1 MDDITLASASSL
13 ADSIRN
19 KTVSCEEVVRA
30 HLDRIEAVNP
40 MLNAVVQL
48 RAEAA
53 LAEARAADT
62 SVARGEQLGPLHGVP
77 MTIKDSIDTQGV
89 ITTGGTQGRASFVP
103 AKDATVVARLR
114 QAGAILMGKTNTPE
128 LTLAGETDNLV
139 YGRTNNPFDPQ
150 LTPGGSSGGAAAIV
164 ASAGSPFDLGSD
176 TGGSIR
182 QPAHYC
188 GIVGCKPTTGRVPS
202 TGHIA
207 SYDLGVV
214 SEFTQIGPLAR
225 SVEDVRLILPIIAG
239 PDWRDPS
246 VVDMPLGDADAVN
259 LAKLRGAFYTDNRI
273 VTPTPEIA
281 QAVRHAVDLLTEAGV
296 SLQEDLP
303 EPAAT
308 TGDLWRDLLV
318 ADGGAWI
325 RRMLDEAG
333 TTQTHP
339 LLVDRFLKS
348 DQVTAAE
355 YTAMLSEVARV
366 RSTML
371 GFIASYDFIICPTNA
386 FAAQPHGQHAAR
398 GDGYSYTRIYNLTGW
413 PAIVIRGGTSPE
425 GLPFGLQIVARPWRE
440 DVAFAVAA
448 HLEKA
453 LGEWPGAWQG
463 PVGQPALKAHL

>member
-1 MDDITLASASSL
+1 MDNSSASSI
-13 ADSIRN
+13 ARSIRS
-19 KTVSCEEVVRA
+19 KAVSSEEVVRA

-40 MLNAVVQL
+40 TLNAVVQL
-48 RAEAA
+48 RDEAA
-53 LAEARAADT
+53 LVEARAADA
-62 SVARGEQLGPLHGVP
+62 SIARREQIGPLHGVP

-89 ITTGGTQGRASFVP
+89 ITTGGTQGRTSFVP
-103 AKDATVVARLR
+103 EKDATVVARLR

-164 ASAGSPFDLGSD
+164 ASGGSPFDLGSD

-188 GIVGCKPTTGRVPS
+188 GIVGCKPTTGRVPCS
-202 TGHIA
+202 GHIA

-225 SVEDVRLILPIIAG
+225 SVEDMRLILPIIAG

-246 VVDMPLGDADAVN
+246 VVDMPLGDAEAVN
-259 LAKLRGAFYTDNRI
+259 LAELRGAFYTDNKI

-281 QAVRHAVDLLTEAGV
+281 QAVRHAVELLGEVGV

-303 EPAAT
+303 EPVAT
-308 TGDLWRDLLV
+308 TGELWRDLLV

-333 TTQTHP
+333 TSQAHP

-348 DQVTAAE
+348 DQITAAE

-371 GFIASYDFIICPTNA
+371 RFIASYDFIICPTNA
-386 FAAQPHGQHAAR
+386 FAAQPHGQNAAR

-453 LGEWPGAWQG
+453 LGEWPGALDNG
-463 PVGQPALKAHL
+463 R